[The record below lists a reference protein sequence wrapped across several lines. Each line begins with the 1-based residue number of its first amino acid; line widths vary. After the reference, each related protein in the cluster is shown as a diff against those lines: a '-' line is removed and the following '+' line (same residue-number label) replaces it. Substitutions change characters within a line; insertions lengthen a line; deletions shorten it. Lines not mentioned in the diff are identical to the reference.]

1 MRVFR
6 FTFIAILLFATC
18 AQAQKQSSRL
28 QSAVNHSTFLKKKVH
43 HPNLAKARPLQ
54 SSAAP
59 FLYEPTSL
67 AFDTSGNL
75 YIAAPFINEILKATP
90 EGQLSIFAGTG
101 AEGFSGDGGPA
112 VDATLFEPFGVAVD
126 ASGNVFIADTFN
138 DVVREVTTD
147 GNINT
152 VAGGDAAECTGTDA
166 VGDGCPALDATLVE
180 PFGVAIDGSGNLLIA
195 DTLDS
200 LVRIVTKSTQIIT
213 VVAGGGSGSCNGAAN
228 QFGDNCPGI
237 DAVLF
242 QPLSLAVDQHG
253 NIFIADDELPG
264 IRVVNSSGVISLYA
278 GTYLSAFTS
287 NGVVATSTTLYEP
300 VGVAVDSAGDLFIAD
315 NITNEVREVNA
326 TSKIITDVAGNV
338 FGPSANGGDG
348 GPATSATFLSLWGV
362 AVSPVNGNVYIADE
376 DNNQVRVVNGGG
388 TISTF
393 VAPSLTFPSTVLF
406 FNKTVLNAAS
416 PAQTVQVTNTSGA
429 TLTISGITFTNSVYS
444 ETDNCVDTALA
455 AGATCQISLTLTPT
469 QLCDVSSANDADVT
483 ITHDGPGGEIFLF
496 LFGEGTATG
505 GLTTDDLTD
514 ESLNSTALAQ
524 ALVGTGVTVSNVTY
538 TGAQQAAGTFAG
550 GQSIFGFDS
559 GVILSSGSLANS
571 IGPNCDTGITANN
584 GQPGDTDLQTLVT
597 GGATMDA
604 AVLEFDFV
612 PAGNSLNFQY
622 VFASDEYTEHVGFFD
637 DVFGFFVNGTNAA
650 LLPGTNTPVSINT
663 VNNGNSVDSAI
674 PVSNPQFFV
683 DNDIQYPNAAP
694 LNTEMDGLTVVL
706 SVQAAVN
713 AGVTNHIKLAIADT
727 GDHVVDSNV
736 FIKGASLN
744 SSALNVS
751 PGTLAFGN
759 VATGA
764 TSAAQTVTLMN
775 SGSSTVDFTSIAAAA
790 PFADT
795 TTCGATLP
803 AGQSCTVSVTFAP
816 TTTGAVQELLTITS
830 NAAGP
835 DTVQTVSLSGTG
847 VNPLTITI
855 APPSLT
861 FPAQAQNT
869 TSNPMTVTVTNNDSS
884 VANWI
889 LSSATVTGPFAVAA
903 GGTCAIGGN
912 GIAPD
917 NSCTI
922 LVTFTPTGTA
932 ASSGTLT
939 LADNA
944 TGNPH
949 SVALSGTT
957 TTQATP
963 TVTVTPPTLTFPAQN
978 QNTTSAPMT
987 VTVKNT
993 SSTAINVTFSNIST
1007 TGPFAVSGGTC
1018 STTGPGIAQN
1028 ASCTIFVTFTPTG
1041 TAASSGAL
1049 SITDNA
1055 TGSPQTVTLS
1065 GTTTVQAITVTVT
1078 PPSLTFPAQAQNTTS
1093 APMTVTVKNT
1103 STSATNVTFSNISTT
1118 GPFAVSGGTCSTT
1131 GTGIAQNASCTIFV
1145 TFTPT
1150 GTAASSG
1157 TLSITDNATGS
1168 PQSVTLSGTTTVPVT
1183 TVMVTP
1189 VSVTFPAQAEN
1200 TTSAPMTVTVK
1211 NTSTGSETL
1220 TFSSITS
1227 SGPFAVSGGTCS
1239 TDASPLA
1246 AGASCTI
1253 FLTFTPTGTAASTGT
1268 LTIADNATSGSPQMV
1283 ALHGTT
1289 AGQPTVTVTPGSL
1302 TFPATLQNTASS
1314 PMSVTVK
1321 NTSTASQTI
1330 TFSNISTGEGPF
1342 AISGGTCS
1350 TDSSPLAA
1358 GASCTIAVTFTPTGT
1373 APSSGTLTIADNA
1386 ATSPQLVPL
1395 SGTTLVPQI
1404 AVQITPGSLTFPATV
1419 ENTASSPMSVT
1430 VKNTSTGGGTISFS
1444 SISTGEGP
1452 FAVTGG
1458 TCSTD
1463 AEPLPAGM
1471 SCTIA
1476 VTFTPTGTDPSS
1488 GTLTITDNA
1497 ANSPQNV
1504 QLNGTTLV
1512 PQTTVTVTPASL
1524 MFPPTTQ
1531 GTSSAA
1537 MNVTVKNTSTN
1548 GSAIFFS
1555 NFAASGPFAVSG
1567 GTCAITNDGGPPGL
1581 AVGASCTIGVTF
1593 TPTGT
1598 DPSSGTLTITDN
1610 AVDSPQSVALSGTTI
1625 VPQTFTLTVGG
1636 NGGSTAII
1644 TPGDTVVFP
1653 IVLTGSE
1660 GATGVVDLS
1669 CTPSTPTITCNVTP
1683 TSITLN
1689 GTTSVNTGIS
1699 VITFCSWAPPPGGP
1713 FGPRGRF
1720 GDPRRLVIPIGLL
1733 LGLLL
1738 MMVLFARANRRR
1750 WAPALAA
1757 LAFLTIGLA
1766 GCKSLAKGP
1775 DGATPPGT
1783 YTLTLTGTLNGQ
1795 SQSLPLTLIVK
1806 QN

>member
-1 MRVFR
+1 MRAIRYVL
-6 FTFIAILLFATC
+6 IAILLLSATTAH
-18 AQAQKQSSRL
+18 AQNSRL
-28 QSAVNHSTFLKKKVH
+28 QSVVNHSTFLKHKVH

-54 SSAAP
+54 TTAAP
-59 FLYEPTSL
+59 FLYEPASL

-75 YIAAPFINEILKATP
+75 YIAAPIINEILEVTP

-101 AEGFSGDGGPA
+101 ARGFSGDGGPA
-112 VDATLFEPFGVAVD
+112 VDAVLDEPFGVAVD
-126 ASGNVFIADTFN
+126 SSGDVFIADTFN
-138 DVVREVTTD
+138 SRVREVTTD

-152 VAGGDAAECTGTDA
+152 VAGGTAAACTGTDS
-166 VGDGCPALDATLVE
+166 VGDGCPALDATLDE
-180 PFGVAIDGSGNLLIA
+180 PFGVAIDGSGDLLIA
-195 DTLDS
+195 DTLNA

-213 VVAGGGSGSCNGAAN
+213 VVAGGGPGACTGAVN
-228 QFGDNCPGI
+228 DLGDNCPGA

-242 QPLSLAVDQHG
+242 QPVGLAVDQHG
-253 NIFIADDELPG
+253 NIFIADDELAG

-287 NGVVATSTTLYEP
+287 NGVAATSTTLYQP
-300 VGVAVDSAGDLFIAD
+300 LSVAVDSAGDLFIAD

-326 TSKIITDVAGNV
+326 TSKIITNVAGNV
-338 FGPSANGGDG
+338 FGPSAYGGDG
-348 GPATSATFLSLWGV
+348 GPATSATFVSLWGV

-376 DNNQVRVVNGGG
+376 DNNQVRVVNGAG

-393 VAPSLTFPSTVLF
+393 VAPSVTFPSTIID
-406 FNKTVLNAAS
+406 FNKTVLNTAS
-416 PAQTVQVTNTSGA
+416 PAQTIQVTNTSGA
-429 TLTISGITFTNSVYS
+429 ALTISGITFTNSVYS
-444 ETDNCVDTALA
+444 ETDNCIDTALA
-455 AGATCQISLTLTPT
+455 AGQTCQIFLTLTPT
-469 QLCDVSSANDADVT
+469 ALCDVSGSNDADVT
-483 ITHDGPGGEIFLF
+483 ITHDGPGGQIFLF

-514 ESLNSTALAQ
+514 ESLNPTAIAQ

-538 TGAQQAAGTFAG
+538 TGAAQAAGTFAG

-612 PAGNSLNFQY
+612 PVGNSLNFQY

-674 PVSNPQFFV
+674 PVSNPQFFI
-683 DNDIQYPNAAP
+683 DNNIQYPSAAP

-706 SVQAAVN
+706 SVQVAVN

-744 SSALNVS
+744 SSSLNVS

-764 TSAAQTVTLMN
+764 TSAAQIVTLMN

-790 PFADT
+790 PFGDT
-795 TTCGATLP
+795 TTCGATLT
-803 AGQSCTVSVTFAP
+803 AGQSCTVSVTFSP
-816 TTTGAVQELLTITS
+816 TAASSVQELLTITS

-855 APPSLT
+855 TPSLT

-869 TSNPMTVTVTNNDSS
+869 TSNPMTVTVTNNDNSA
-884 VANWI
+884 ANWI
-889 LSSATVTGPFAVAA
+889 LSSATITGPFAVAA

-912 GIAPD
+912 GIPPD

-932 ASSGTLT
+932 PSSGTLT

-957 TTQATP
+957 TAQATP
-963 TVTVTPPTLTFPAQN
+963 TVSVTPPTLTFPAQA

-993 SSTAINVTFSNIST
+993 STTAINVTFSNISP

-1018 STTGPGIAQN
+1018 STTGAGIAQN
-1028 ASCTIFVTFTPTG
+1028 ASCTILVTFTPTG
-1041 TAASSGAL
+1041 TAPSSGKL

-1055 TGSPQTVTLS
+1055 AGSPQSVTLS
-1065 GTTTVQAITVTVT
+1065 GTTTAQAITVTVLPGT
-1078 PPSLTFPAQAQNTTS
+1078 LTFPAQAQNTTS
-1093 APMTVTVKNT
+1093 AAMTVTVKNT

-1131 GTGIAQNASCTIFV
+1131 GAGIAQNASCTITV

-1150 GTAASSG
+1150 GTAPSSG
-1157 TLSITDNATGS
+1157 KLSITDNAAGS
-1168 PQSVTLSGTTTVPVT
+1168 PQSVTLSGTTFVPVT
-1183 TVMVTP
+1183 TVTVTP
-1189 VSVTFPAQAEN
+1189 ATVTFPAQAQN

-1211 NTSTGSETL
+1211 NTSTNSETL
-1220 TFSSITS
+1220 TFSSIST

-1239 TDASPLA
+1239 TDASPLP
-1246 AGASCTI
+1246 AGSSCTI
-1253 FLTFTPTGTAASTGT
+1253 LVTFTPTGTAASSGM
-1268 LTIADNATSGSPQMV
+1268 LSIADNATPGTQSV
-1283 ALHGTT
+1283 TLKGTT
-1289 AGQPTVTVTPGSL
+1289 AGQPTVTVTPETL
-1302 TFPATLQNTASS
+1302 NFPATLQNTASS

-1342 AISGGTCS
+1342 AVSGGTCS

-1358 GASCTIAVTFTPTGT
+1358 GSSCTIAVTFTPTGT
-1373 APSSGTLTIADNA
+1373 APSSGTLTITDNA
-1386 ATSPQLVPL
+1386 ASSPQSVTLN
-1395 SGTTLVPQI
+1395 GTTLVPQI
-1404 AVQITPGSLTFPATV
+1404 AVQITPGSLTFPATL

-1444 SISTGEGP
+1444 NISTGEGP

-1476 VTFTPTGTDPSS
+1476 VTFTPSGTNPSS

-1504 QLNGTTLV
+1504 PLNGTTLV

-1524 MFPPTTQ
+1524 TFPPTTQ
-1531 GTSSAA
+1531 GTTTAA

-1555 NFAASGPFAVSG
+1555 NFVASGPFAVSG

-1593 TPTGT
+1593 TPSGT
-1598 DPSSGTLTITDN
+1598 NPSSGTLTITDN
-1610 AVDSPQSVALSGTTI
+1610 AVDSPQSVALSGTTL

-1653 IVLTGSE
+1653 IILTGSE
-1660 GATGVVDLS
+1660 GATGIVDLS
-1669 CTPSTPTITCNVTP
+1669 CTPNTPTITCNVTP

-1720 GDPRRLVIPIGLL
+1720 GDPRRLAIPIGSLA
-1733 LGLLL
+1733 GLLL
-1738 MMVLFARANRRR
+1738 MLVLFARADRRR
-1750 WAPALAA
+1750 WAPGLAA
-1757 LAFLTIGLA
+1757 VVFLTVGLA

>member
-18 AQAQKQSSRL
+18 AHAQRQNSQL
-28 QSAVNHSTFLKKKVH
+28 QSAINHSTFLKKKVH

-54 SSAAP
+54 TSAAP

-101 AEGFSGDGGPA
+101 AGGYSGDGGPA
-112 VDATLFEPFGVAVD
+112 VDATLDEPFGVAVD
-126 ASGNVFIADTFN
+126 ASGDVFIADTFN

-152 VAGGDAAECTGTDA
+152 VAGSAAAACTGTDS
-166 VGDGCPALDATLVE
+166 VGDGCPALDATLNE

-195 DTLDS
+195 DTLNS

-213 VVAGGGSGSCNGAAN
+213 VVAGGATALCAGATN
-228 QFGDNCPGI
+228 SLGDGCPATQAILGEPI
-237 DAVLF
+237 G
-242 QPLSLAVDQHG
+242 LAVDLHG
-253 NIFIADDELPG
+253 NIFIADDELAG
-264 IRVVNSSGVISLYA
+264 IRVVNSSDVISLYA

-287 NGVVATSTTLYEP
+287 NGVAATSTTLYEP
-300 VGVAVDSAGDLFIAD
+300 MAVAVDSAGDLFIAD

-338 FGPSANGGDG
+338 FGPSAYGGDG
-348 GPATSATFLSLWGV
+348 GAATSATFLSLWGV

-376 DNNQVRVVNGGG
+376 DNNQVRVVNGG

-393 VAPSLTFPSTVLF
+393 VAPSLTVPSTIAF
-406 FNKTVLNAAS
+406 FNKTVLNTAS

-429 TLTISGITFTNSVYS
+429 PLTISGITFTNSVYT
-444 ETDNCVDTALA
+444 ETDNCINTALA

-469 QLCDVSSANDADVT
+469 ALCDVSSANDADVT
-483 ITHDGPGGEIFLF
+483 ITHDGPGGQIFLF

-514 ESLNSTALAQ
+514 ESLSPTALAQ

-538 TGAQQAAGTFAG
+538 TGAAQAAGTFAG

-559 GVILSSGSLANS
+559 GVILSSGSLANT
-571 IGPNCDTGITANN
+571 IGPNCDPDITANN

-674 PVSNPQFFV
+674 PVTNPQFFI
-683 DNDIQYPNAAP
+683 DNDIQYPSAAP

-706 SVQAAVN
+706 SVQVAVN

-744 SSALNVS
+744 SSSLNVS

-775 SGSSTVDFTSIAAAA
+775 SGSGTVDIASIATAA
-790 PFADT
+790 PFDDS

-803 AGQSCTVSVTFAP
+803 ASQSCTVSVTFAP
-816 TTTGAVQELLTITS
+816 TAAGAVQGLLTITS
-830 NAAGP
+830 DAAGP

-869 TSNPMTVTVTNNDSS
+869 TSSPMTVTVTNNDSS
-884 VANWI
+884 AANWI
-889 LSSATVTGPFAVAA
+889 LSSATVSGPFALAA

-912 GIAPD
+912 GISPD

-922 LVTFTPTGTA
+922 LITFTPTGTA
-932 ASSGTLT
+932 PSSGALT

-957 TTQATP
+957 TAQATP

-978 QNTTSAPMT
+978 ENTTSAAMT

-1018 STTGPGIAQN
+1018 STTGNGIAQN

-1041 TAASSGAL
+1041 TA
-1049 SITDNA
+1049 
-1055 TGSPQTVTLS
+1055 P
-1065 GTTTVQAITVTVT
+1065 
-1078 PPSLTFPAQAQNTTS
+1078 
-1093 APMTVTVKNT
+1093 
-1103 STSATNVTFSNISTT
+1103 
-1118 GPFAVSGGTCSTT
+1118 
-1131 GTGIAQNASCTIFV
+1131 
-1145 TFTPT
+1145 
-1150 GTAASSG
+1150 SSG
-1157 TLSITDNATGS
+1157 TLSITDNAAGS
-1168 PQSVTLSGTTTVPVT
+1168 PQSVTLSGTTIVPVT
-1183 TVMVTP
+1183 TVTVTP
-1189 VSVTFPAQAEN
+1189 TTVTFPAQAEN

-1211 NTSTGSETL
+1211 NTSTNSETL
-1220 TFSSITS
+1220 TFSSIST

-1239 TDASPLA
+1239 TDASPLP
-1246 AGASCTI
+1246 AGSSCTI
-1253 FLTFTPTGTAASTGT
+1253 LVTFTPTGTAASSGT
-1268 LTIADNATSGSPQMV
+1268 LTIVDNATPGTQSV
-1283 ALHGTT
+1283 TLKGTT

-1302 TFPATLQNTASS
+1302 TFPATLQNTASN

-1330 TFSNISTGEGPF
+1330 TFTSISTGEGPF
-1342 AISGGTCS
+1342 AVSGGTCS
-1350 TDSSPLAA
+1350 VDGSPLAA
-1358 GASCTIAVTFTPTGT
+1358 GSSCTIAVTFTPTGT
-1373 APSSGTLTIADNA
+1373 APSSGTLTITDNA
-1386 ATSPQLVPL
+1386 ASSPQSVTLN
-1395 SGTTLVPQI
+1395 GTTLVPQI
-1404 AVQITPGSLTFPATV
+1404 AVQVTPGSLTFPATL

-1444 SISTGEGP
+1444 NISTGEGP

-1476 VTFTPTGTDPSS
+1476 VTFTPTGTNPSS
-1488 GTLTITDNA
+1488 GTLTIADNA

-1504 QLNGTTLV
+1504 PLNGTTLV
-1512 PQTTVTVTPASL
+1512 PQTNVTVTPASL

-1531 GTSSAA
+1531 GTTSAA

-1598 DPSSGTLTITDN
+1598 NASSGTLTITDN
-1610 AVDSPQSVALSGTTI
+1610 AVDSPQTVALSGTTL

-1653 IVLTGSE
+1653 IILTGSE
-1660 GATGVVDLS
+1660 GATGTVDLF
-1669 CTPSTPTITCNVTP
+1669 CTPSTPTITCSVTP

-1699 VITFCSWAPPPGGP
+1699 VITYCSWAPPPGGP
-1713 FGPRGRF
+1713 FGSRGRF
-1720 GDPRRLVIPIGLL
+1720 GDPRRLVIPIGSL

-1738 MMVLFARANRRR
+1738 MLVLFARANRRR

-1757 LAFLTIGLA
+1757 VVFLTVGLA